1 MSKRFSINMISA
13 ITNQGKV
20 HFMLYSEKMH
30 RAKFIEFMQQLIK
43 VSTKKIYFIV
53 DNLSVHH
60 CKEVK
65 EWLSEHTD
73 KIAVFYIPSY
83 SPELNP
89 DEYLNCDLKQGMS
102 AKKAPKNAQTLEKNV
117 QNHMDML
124 QNNSDRVKKYFKHE
138 SIKYAAA

>member
-20 HFMLYSEKMH
+20 YFMLYSEKMNGT
-30 RAKFIEFMQQLIK
+30 KFIEFMQQLIK

-65 EWLSEHTD
+65 EWLSEHKD

-102 AKKAPKNAQTLEKNV
+102 AIKAPKNVQTLEKNV

-124 QNNSDRVKKYFKHE
+124 QDNPERVKKYFKHE